1 MRSIKKP
8 NKQRNKKKIAVFWK
22 LVCCYICK
30 YKGDMFQTIVRVR
43 MAPKKD
49 TNGKENRN
57 GKVMMFYER
66 QKNYLKRKRNQ
77 KKERL
82 KYLLEK
88 KL

>member
-1 MRSIKKP
+1 
-8 NKQRNKKKIAVFWK
+8 
-22 LVCCYICK
+22 
-30 YKGDMFQTIVRVR
+30 MFQTIVRVR

-88 KL
+88 KKL

>member
-1 MRSIKKP
+1 
-8 NKQRNKKKIAVFWK
+8 
-22 LVCCYICK
+22 
-30 YKGDMFQTIVRVR
+30 MFQSIVRVR

-49 TNGKENRN
+49 TNGKEKRN

-82 KYLLEK
+82 KYLLK
-88 KL
+88 KKTMKLLSRKEQKELKQLQEDMKKK